1 MSNQQHYF
9 CQASNLLFLSYVSS
23 YMNLIFKAVVGS
35 QAYGTALPT
44 SDVDIKGVFLESTD
58 HLLGF
63 GYKKQIEVGKDETYY
78 ELRRFF
84 QLLQAA
90 NPTVLELLYSPEDC
104 IQYKHPVYDILLEN
118 RDKFL
123 TIQCANSFGGY
134 AIAQIKKARGLDKK
148 MNWEK
153 SRVERKTVLDFCYI
167 YENGLTKPINHYL
180 RENDMRQELCGL
192 AKLNHI
198 RDCYVLHYDYQMQ
211 YGQDSQIQRVVEPL
225 GYKGIIGDNSNE
237 VRLSSIPKHS
247 TPQVLMYFNKDG
259 YSIHCKDYREYQ
271 EWLSNRNT
279 QRYVDS
285 QSHGQQI
292 DGKNLMH
299 CVRLLDTAMEIATD
313 KTIHI
318 RRPNAQELLKIRRG
332 EVKLEELLDRCEE
345 DIKKLDNL
353 FAASGLPKE
362 VDKELVQNILLEI
375 RKNYV

>member
-1 MSNQQHYF
+1 
-9 CQASNLLFLSYVSS
+9 
-23 YMNLIFKAVVGS
+23 MNLIFKAVVGS
-35 QAYGTALPT
+35 QAYGTAIPT
-44 SDVDIKGVFLESTD
+44 SDIDLKGVFLESTD

-63 GYKKQIEVGKDETYY
+63 GYREQIEVGKDETYY
-78 ELRRFF
+78 ELRRFL
-84 QLLQAA
+84 QLLQSA

-104 IQYKHPVYDILLEN
+104 ILFKHPVYNILLDH

-123 TIQCANSFGGY
+123 TTQCANSFGGY

-153 SRVERKTVLDFCYI
+153 SRVERKTVLDFCYV
-167 YENGLTKPINHYL
+167 YQDGLTKQLTHYL
-180 RENDMRQELCGL
+180 RENDMKQELCGL

-198 RDCYVLHYDYQMQ
+198 RDCYALHYDYQLQ
-211 YGQDSQIQRVVEPL
+211 YGQDTFIRIIEPL

-247 TPQVLMYFNKDG
+247 QPQVLMYFNKDG

-271 EWLSNRNT
+271 EWLEKRNT

-345 DIKKLDNL
+345 DVKKLDNL
-353 FAASGLPKE
+353 FASSGLPE
-362 VDKELVQNILLEI
+362 SVDKDLVQNILLEI
-375 RKNYV
+375 RNLYR